1 MRGMGVSG
9 KPITTMSKKHRHSP
23 PILHH
28 VRRMRRKPTKA
39 ERALWQKLRR
49 RQLGDYKFRR
59 QHPIGNY
66 IVDFYCAE
74 AQLIVEVDGDVH
86 AYQETKDAKRSADL
100 EAQGYRVIRFWN
112 GQVLQEMDNVLTMIL
127 GACDERS

>member
-1 MRGMGVSG
+1 
-9 KPITTMSKKHRHSP
+9 MSKKYP
-23 PILHH
+23 LPILYHA
-28 VRRMRRKPTKA
+28 RRMRREPTKA
-39 ERALWQKLRR
+39 ERILWQRLRR

-74 AQLIVEVDGDVH
+74 TKLIVEVDGDVH
-86 AYQETKDAKRSADL
+86 AYQKEKDTERTAVL

-112 GQVLQEMDNVLTMIL
+112 GQVLQDVDKVLTMIL
-127 GACDERS
+127 RVCDERV